1 MSKFA
6 YLSARVVAA
15 IFVLFLIAALGVYAI
30 ISLGYWN
37 GHLQLS
43 LLWGL
48 PLLLALVGMCLWVFL
63 SILKPYREA
72 VRLQRAFLAEQIY
85 NELFQPVVYLTP
97 EIQQVLE
104 RFRYMLSK
112 QEIVS
117 LSKKQAEYLA
127 LQNQINPHFLYNTLE
142 AIRGDALDAGQ
153 EGIAKPAEAL
163 ATYFRYTITEMGD
176 LVTVEDELNNIDSYF
191 TIQRYR
197 FNDKL
202 KLNVLADEEIVY
214 RCKIPKLTLQP
225 IVENSIFHGLES
237 KSGDGLITI
246 QLEAT
251 QSRILISINGD
262 LSLTIGGQYVDVAYS
277 FILLYNALRGT
288 PLASEPVEV
297 PVNFISAYNAQEFD
311 DYMKYVHNDIFAYTA
326 DEIKSMIKV
335 FTPDANADQL
345 LKMGAAFSI
354 EDCKTRHA
362 DLLK

>member
-15 IFVLFLIAALGVYAI
+15 IVALFLIAALGVYAV

-43 LLWGL
+43 LFWGL
-48 PLLLALVGMCLWVFL
+48 LLLVALVGVCLWVFL

-72 VRLQRAFLAEQIY
+72 ARLQRAFLSEQIY

-97 EIQQVLE
+97 ETQLVLE

-153 EGIAKPAEAL
+153 EGIAKTAEAL
-163 ATYFRYTITEMGD
+163 ATYFRYTITEMSD
-176 LVTVEDELNNIDSYF
+176 LVTVEDELNKIDSYF

-246 QLEAT
+246 RLEAT
-251 QSRILISINGD
+251 QSRILISIKDNG
-262 LSLTIGGQYVDVAYS
+262 IGMPQEDVNRINEKLEKVKVSYISDEKHARGG
-277 FILLYNALRGT
+277 IALRNVAQRIKLLFGEEYGLQLYSTLGVGT
-288 PLASEPVEV
+288 EV
-297 PVNFISAYNAQEFD
+297 VINLPKITQ
-311 DYMKYVHNDIFAYTA
+311 M
-326 DEIKSMIKV
+326 
-335 FTPDANADQL
+335 
-345 LKMGAAFSI
+345 
-354 EDCKTRHA
+354 
-362 DLLK
+362 